1 MLLSCSSYAAM
12 HLDRWRMCDDG
23 ADSLVQSGGTHPVS
37 RAGRW
42 KGYRE
47 AWITCINMRAA
58 ANYRPAAEGAFYL
71 NLSPM
76 WAAAAVTCWSG
87 HLGLDLNNI
96 AAGGRQLSFAGS
108 QVNLGRVSQRTLEL
122 ETNLRRS
129 FHNHGEGSY
138 KGLLLVER
146 TY

>member
-1 MLLSCSSYAAM
+1 
-12 HLDRWRMCDDG
+12 
-23 ADSLVQSGGTHPVS
+23 
-37 RAGRW
+37 
-42 KGYRE
+42 
-47 AWITCINMRAA
+47 MRAA

-108 QVNLGRVSQRTLEL
+108 QVNLDHVSQRNNRAGNEPSTKFSQS
-122 ETNLRRS
+122 RRRPLQGPS
-129 FHNHGEGSY
+129 AG
-138 KGLLLVER
+138 
-146 TY
+146 

>member
-1 MLLSCSSYAAM
+1 MPTLLLCCYLCSSYAAM

-108 QVNLGRVSQRTLEL
+108 QVNLGRVSKGRHVHAK
-122 ETNLRRS
+122 RRY
-129 FHNHGEGSY
+129 F
-138 KGLLLVER
+138 
-146 TY
+146 